1 MHAIRLRVVLEC
13 SIFFRN
19 KSWHHATC
27 TGEWGLN
34 THHNNN
40 HFRAVPKPQT
50 LIFSRL
56 QMLTK
61 FIQTETA
68 APVKPKKKKKK
79 KRNPN
84 LYHGTAATTDERKE
98 ARREKTKK
106 KKKKK
111 KKKKTKKKKKKRKK
125 EKKGL

>member
-34 THHNNN
+34 THHNHN
-40 HFRAVPKPQT
+40 HNHCRGVPKPQT

-56 QMLTK
+56 SNAHK
-61 FIQTETA
+61 IHSNRNCCSSKAKKE
-68 APVKPKKKKKK
+68 KKK
-79 KRNPN
+79 NPN
-84 LYHGTAATTDERKE
+84 LYHGTAVTTDERKE
-98 ARREKTKK
+98 ARRGKNQKR
-106 KKKKK
+106 
-111 KKKKTKKKKKKRKK
+111 KKKKKR
-125 EKKGL
+125 GVCSS